1 MSPTIDATITKAG
14 TSYSLL
20 SAKRQAWTNAAWA
33 ESTIEDV
40 LAGSTDNTAAAS
52 GPNGPFDHPVEW
64 TYGGDTYSTSFRCY
78 TSQEDA
84 DTAAEAFKGAI
95 VAAGGTIVSG

>member
-1 MSPTIDATITKAG
+1 MSPTIDATTTKAG

-20 SAKRQAWTNAAWA
+20 SAKRQAWTNAEWA
-33 ESTIEDV
+33 ESTVAAV
-40 LAGSTDNTAAAS
+40 LAGSTDNTGAAS

-64 TYGGDTYSTSFRCY
+64 TFGQHTYSISFRCY
-78 TSQEDA
+78 TSQQDA
-84 DTAAEAFKGAI
+84 DAAAEAFKDAI